1 MVDTFPILGGLEKDW
16 IMVWRE
22 RSVMELREEFVRL
35 AMSDGANRRELC
47 RRFGI
52 SAQTGYKWL
61 RRYAAEGRDGLADRP
76 RRPRTSPARVAPAV
90 EAAVLAVRAASN
102 QAWGGRKIRRRL
114 HDLGHA
120 SVPSASTITEILR
133 RHDKLEA
140 GAAAG
145 HAPWRRFERDR
156 PNELWQM
163 DFKGHF
169 ATATG
174 RCHPLTVLD
183 DHSRYALGLAACADE
198 RAATVQDRLRA
209 IFRRYGLPE
218 AMLMDNG
225 APWGDAGD
233 QPHTVFTAWLM
244 RLGIRIAHGRPYHPQ
259 TQGKDERFH
268 RSLKAEVLAG
278 RRFADLDDCQGAFS
292 HWRHVYNHQRPH
304 EALELDVPATRY
316 RPSAAAFPETLPEI
330 EYGPGDV
337 VRKVQSGGAIN
348 FQGRPFRVSK
358 AFKGQ
363 PVALRPSEIDGVFT
377 VRFLANIIARI
388 DLREA
393 QDETQTACGFDG
405 QRKRVVHNPTGATAA
420 NLD

>member
-1 MVDTFPILGGLEKDW
+1 
-16 IMVWRE
+16 MVWRE
-22 RSVMELREEFVRL
+22 RSVMDLREEFVRL
-35 AMSDGANRRELC
+35 ALSDEANRRELC

-61 RRYAAEGRDGLADRP
+61 GRYAAEGRDGLADRS

-90 EAAVLAVRAASN
+90 EAAVLAVRAESN

-114 HDLGHA
+114 QDLDHA
-120 SVPSASTITEILR
+120 AVPSASTITEILR
-133 RHDKLEA
+133 RH
-140 GAAAG
+140 GALDPAQAAG

-169 ATATG
+169 ATTAG

-198 RAATVQDRLRA
+198 RATTVRERLGA

-225 APWGDAGD
+225 APWGDSGG
-233 QPHTVFTAWLM
+233 QPHTVFTVWLM
-244 RLGIRIAHGRPYHPQ
+244 RLDIRVAHGRPHHPQ
-259 TQGKDERFH
+259 TQGKEERFH

-292 HWRHVYNHQRPH
+292 RWRHVYNHQRPH
-304 EALELDVPATRY
+304 EALDLDVPARRY
-316 RPSAAAFPETLPEI
+316 QPSARAFPETLPEI

-337 VRKVQSGGAIN
+337 VRKVEDGGRIS
-348 FQGRPFRVSK
+348 FRGRRWRVSK

-363 PVALRPSEIDGVFT
+363 PVALRPSEVDGVFT
-377 VRFLANIIARI
+377 VRFCANTIATI

-393 QDETQTACGFDG
+393 HDEAPLTCGFDG
-405 QRKRVVHNPTGATAA
+405 QRKSVAHNPTGATTA
-420 NLD
+420 NQD

>member
-1 MVDTFPILGGLEKDW
+1 MD
-16 IMVWRE
+16 
-22 RSVMELREEFVRL
+22 LREEFVRL
-35 AMSDGANRRELC
+35 ALSDGANRRELC

-61 RRYAAEGRDGLADRP
+61 RRYAAEGRDGLADRS

-114 HDLGHA
+114 QDLDHA
-120 SVPSASTITEILR
+120 AVPSASTITEILR
-133 RHDKLEA
+133 RHDKLDRS
-140 GAAAG
+140 AAAG
-145 HAPWRRFERDR
+145 HAPWRRFERAR
-156 PNELWQM
+156 ANELWQM

-183 DHSRYALGLAACADE
+183 DHSRYALALAACADE
-198 RAATVQDRLRA
+198 RAVTVQDRLRA

-225 APWGDAGD
+225 SPWGDAGD
-233 QPHTVFTAWLM
+233 QPHTAFTVWLM
-244 RLGIRIAHGRPYHPQ
+244 RLGIRVAHGRPYHPQ
-259 TQGKDERFH
+259 TQGKEERFH

-278 RRFADLDDCQGAFS
+278 RSFADLDDCQGAFS
-292 HWRHVYNHQRPH
+292 RWRHVYNHQRPH
-304 EALELDVPATRY
+304 EALELGVPATRY
-316 RPSAAAFPETLPEI
+316 RPSALAFPETLPEI

-337 VRKVQSGGAIN
+337 VRKVEVRGTIS
-348 FQGRPFRVSK
+348 FQGRRLRVSK

-363 PVALRPSEIDGVFT
+363 LVALRPSEIDGVVT
-377 VRFLANIIARI
+377 VCFGANTIARI

-393 QDETQTACGFDG
+393 HAETQTARGFDG
-405 QRKRVVHNPTGATAA
+405 QRKSVAHNSTGATTA
-420 NLD
+420 NQE